1 MDIQQGSRTVK
12 SLIRSWG
19 DGDIQLPPFQRP
31 YVWQIRKTLNLLDSL
46 YRPYPIGA
54 IYLWRPAE
62 KSKLRPKRRPDGHNR
77 LDFTHYVID
86 GQQRLTSLAAAFG
99 LSEMY
104 HETNKRSLE
113 CSLELTTDEAEGD
126 GTRLTRLF
134 HSPANKNEKEG
145 PELKDAP
152 SRVRLRDLLGGESL
166 ERLRERK
173 KSELKDAGHTNKE
186 VEKATKRIDQA
197 AHILDRLVPIFI
209 IEDAKDEEVVAM
221 FKRLNGGAG
230 LRRGDIQAADLG
242 RGPTVTV
249 LEKMRDFVG
258 EHDGTGRVAQI
269 GFNFGFA
276 FRALVV
282 FHTGNAQLGKDTRE
296 DWAAPRHGHKLM
308 SSWVRAQ
315 RSLAKA
321 IEFVD
326 VELGW
331 SRRALLPSANALIPM
346 AVALDKAGN
355 KIIKRDRLSYKQW
368 LCLTALRGVFGG
380 SVETTINHFV
390 RAVNKPG
397 GVPSERLLTAL
408 AKANRRPVTAFE
420 LLQEGTSTW
429 GGGTQVLL
437 AYLVQQKARD
447 WANGSKPLRD
457 LAKAGLP
464 GSRTGSLSVHHI
476 LARELAESRD
486 AAPGEV
492 NCVANYAILSGDTNS
507 GFRHEAPE
515 VVFGSKLTRSQA
527 NHAAVQFF
535 DKRAVDLLK
544 NDGYE
549 AFRKDRA
556 KRLAAALN
564 KWLQLGR

>member
-1 MDIQQGSRTVK
+1 MEIQQSSRTVK

-19 DGDIQLPPFQRP
+19 KGDIQLPPFQRP

-54 IYLWRPAE
+54 IYLWKPSE
-62 KSKLRPKRRPDGHNR
+62 KSKLTPKRRPDRNYR

-113 CSLELTTDEAEGD
+113 CSLELTTDDTEGD
-126 GTRLTRLF
+126 GSRLTRLF
-134 HSPANKNEKEG
+134 HSPANRNEKEG
-145 PELKDAP
+145 PELNDAP
-152 SRVRLRDLLGGESL
+152 SRVPLRDFLDGESL
-166 ERLRERK
+166 DRLRERK
-173 KSELKDAGHTNKE
+173 KTELKAAGHTNNE
-186 VEKATKRIDQA
+186 IDNATKRIDQA
-197 AHILDRLVPIFI
+197 ASILERLVPIFI
-209 IEDAKDEEVVAM
+209 IEEATDDEVVAM

-242 RGPTVTV
+242 KGPTVSV
-249 LEKMRDFVG
+249 LEKMREFVG
-258 EHDGTGRVAQI
+258 EHNGTGRVAQI

-282 FHTGNAQLGKDTRE
+282 FHTGSAQLGKDTRE
-296 DWAAPRHGHKLM
+296 DWAAPRPGRKLM
-308 SSWVRAQ
+308 SSWLRAQ
-315 RSLAKA
+315 SSLTKA

-331 SRRALLPSANALIPM
+331 SRRGLLPSANALIPM
-346 AVALDKAGN
+346 AVALDKASN
-355 KIIKRDRLSYKQW
+355 KITTRDRLNYTRW

-380 SVETTINHFV
+380 SVETSINHFV
-390 RAVNKPG
+390 RMVNRPG
-397 GVPSERLLTAL
+397 VASESLLNAL
-408 AKANRRPVTAFE
+408 TKANRRRVTPSE
-420 LLQEGTSTW
+420 LLQEGVSPW

-447 WANGSKPLRD
+447 WANACKPLRD
-457 LAKAGLP
+457 LANQGMA

-486 AAPGEV
+486 AKPREV
-492 NCVANYAILSGDTNS
+492 NCVANYAIISGDTNS

-527 NHAAVQFF
+527 NHAAIQFF
-535 DKRAVDLLK
+535 DRRAVDLLK

-564 KWLQLGR
+564 KWLELSR